1 MYCFINPNR
10 EYLHKNGKIVLFETG
25 EEANLFM
32 NYFLQ
37 YAIQRLQS
45 EGRGIEAMSAP
56 MVLSQFQLIP
66 VSFDIETIE
75 CGVVF
80 CKDLRKQ

>member
-1 MYCFINPNR
+1 
-10 EYLHKNGKIVLFETG
+10 
-25 EEANLFM
+25 M

-37 YAIQRLQS
+37 YAIQRLQN
-45 EGRGIEAMSAP
+45 EGRGMEAMSAP
-56 MVLSQFQLIP
+56 MVLSQFQLMP
-66 VSFDIETIE
+66 VNFDIETIE